1 MDSLRRQLNT
11 IKEDL
16 HQRELEIDSIK
27 RRLNTDEKQKSI
39 LDQQDQG
46 RMRREIDTLE
56 RNYADLENQRKRDI
70 ESLKD
75 ELKQSNQF
83 ISRLQRE
90 RDEAVIREEAT

>member
-1 MDSLRRQLNT
+1 MNT

-16 HQRELEIDSIK
+16 HQRELEIDSIQ

-56 RNYADLENQRKRDI
+56 RNYAELENQRKRDI

-75 ELKQSNQF
+75 ELKQSNQL

>member
-1 MDSLRRQLNT
+1 LDSLRRQLNT

>member
-1 MDSLRRQLNT
+1 LNT